1 MGATERREQREI
13 VRRITDEAG
22 ISPARR
28 RTERALVQTLKVLTV
43 AGIAL
48 LVVGIVVG
56 DARVWIGG
64 SALFLVA
71 VVLVGVMGRQRLRR
85 IDKVRW
91 QDGTV
96 TFRTVEPGDVEE
108 DGQRVTC
115 DVEINP
121 TPRVVYE
128 TDLNPTTR
136 TARVYTTVGPLD
148 TERLVVGATMRCII
162 DRIEFPF
169 VLRAFPYAEPNATL
183 PSGRELKFMKAQA
196 KTKER

>member
-1 MGATERREQREI
+1 MGATDRREQRET
-13 VRRITDEAG
+13 VRRVSEEAG
-22 ISPARR
+22 IGPARR
-28 RTERALVQTLKVLTV
+28 RTERVIVQTLKVLIV

-48 LVVGIVVG
+48 FVVGLVVG
-56 DARVWIGG
+56 DPRVWIGG
-64 SALFLVA
+64 SALVLGA

-85 IDKVRW
+85 IEKVRW

-108 DGQRVTC
+108 HGQRVTC

-121 TPRVVYE
+121 KPRMVYE
-128 TDLNPTTR
+128 ADLNPTTR
-136 TARVYTTVGPLD
+136 AARVFATVGPLD

-183 PSGRELKFMKAQA
+183 PSGRELTFMKAKDKA
-196 KTKER
+196 KER